1 MVGLTCNE
9 EPLSVCYI
17 PALARPRLFTKHHQR
32 GKPTSH
38 LEPVWAPRSLI
49 VVFDFASC
57 PPAGVMSYNSAAFYC
72 AVYVMTHRLR
82 GAPSPPPS
90 GPLRLLLRGPFSS
103 QCMVTSLRRP
113 PTSGLVSPAQSAA
126 ALPELHAHP
135 SLLGGLASVPDCHIA
150 LDAPADSL
158 HENDPRRPRHH
169 PAPVPFF
176 PLRRATSHLPLS
188 SPHHVLALAS
198 TPAFPSFSVPLLSP
212 PHPSMVTSV
221 PSEHSPTFQ
230 CLPHG
235 PCPYLNPSIPVP

>member
-113 PTSGLVSPAQSAA
+113 PTSGLVSPALSAA
-126 ALPELHAHP
+126 APP
-135 SLLGGLASVPDCHIA
+135 SSMPIRVYSAASPLCLIATSRSTLLLTPFTRTTPDDPATIRPLCLSFLFAVP
-150 LDAPADSL
+150 PATSL
-158 HENDPRRPRHH
+158 FLRPTMCWPL
-169 PAPVPFF
+169 PAPPHFHPFRCPSC
-176 PLRRATSHLPLS
+176 PLPT
-188 SPHHVLALAS
+188 
-198 TPAFPSFSVPLLSP
+198 LLW
-212 PHPSMVTSV
+212 
-221 PSEHSPTFQ
+221 
-230 CLPHG
+230 
-235 PCPYLNPSIPVP
+235 